1 MRRRLLFLILLLVTY
16 PFWAQAFFSK
26 EIFEFSS
33 GVVMEID
40 GRTIPSD
47 EFEIL
52 DNNDTLQTL
61 PLVPDTVRN
70 ILNVNKA
77 VDHAADLG
85 IGDKLA
91 DEIRIHPNPATDR
104 IFIDINEAVVMLQ
117 VYNLTGGIVK
127 SERGTASDNSVD
139 LSGLKHGMYLLVIKT
154 DKKVYTQKIIKR

>member
-40 GRTIPSD
+40 GMIIPSD

-52 DNNDTLQTL
+52 NNNDTLL
-61 PLVPDTVRN
+61 GPDTVRN
-70 ILNVNKA
+70 TLNVNKA
-77 VDHAADLG
+77 VNHAADLG
-85 IGDKLA
+85 KGDKLA

>member
-33 GVVMEID
+33 GVVMEIE
-40 GRTIPSD
+40 GMTIPSD
-47 EFEIL
+47 DFEIL
-52 DNNDTLQTL
+52 NNNDTLL
-61 PLVPDTVRN
+61 GPDTVRDT
-70 ILNVNKA
+70 LNVNKA
-77 VDHAADLG
+77 VDHAAYLG
-85 IGDKLA
+85 KGDKLA